1 MKIDPEYEAVLD
13 FLPALDL
20 ADVHAVRAQMD
31 AMREARGVSLPEG
44 WADGVSIALHE
55 APGPAGAPPVP
66 VHVVTPDG
74 PVPAGGRGCL
84 VYIHGGAFVLGDAE
98 STLPTCARFA
108 REAGIVVVDVE
119 YRLAPEFPYP
129 AGFEDCYAALVWTAA
144 QVSALG
150 VDLRRVGVGGA
161 SAGGNLAAA
170 VSLAAA
176 ERGGPALAYQLLLYP
191 VIDNEVSSWSVKEFH
206 SGVPL
211 WTGHATHQM
220 WPLYLGDWE
229 GEVPP
234 TAAPARARDLVG
246 QPPAFVLTCQY
257 DPLRDEGLAYAQRL
271 LEARVP
277 VELHLFPGTFHGY
290 DLAPTRVTGATLQLA
305 SAALSAALGTPA
317 G

>member
-1 MKIDPEYEAVLD
+1 MKIDPEYEPLLEL
-13 FLPALDL
+13 LPALDL
-20 ADVHAVRAQMD
+20 VDIPAVRELMVA
-31 AMREARGVSLPEG
+31 AREARGGLPEG
-44 WADGVSIALHE
+44 WSDGVTIVQRE

-74 PVPAGGRGCL
+74 PAPAGGRGCL

-108 REAGIVVVDVE
+108 RDAGIVVVDVE
-119 YRLAPEFPYP
+119 YRLAPEYPYP
-129 AGFEDCYAALVWTAA
+129 AGFEDCYAAFEWTVAA
-144 QVSALG
+144 ATDMG
-150 VDLRRVGVGGA
+150 VDRGRIGVGGA

-170 VSLAAA
+170 VSIGAA

-191 VIDNEVSSWSVKEFH
+191 VIDNEVSSWSVQEFH
-206 SGVPL
+206 AGVPL
-211 WTGHATHQM
+211 WTGSATHQM
-220 WPLYLGDWE
+220 WPLYLGGWE
-229 GEVPP
+229 GEVPA
-234 TAAPARARDLVG
+234 TAAPARAKDLAG

-290 DLAPTRVTGATLQLA
+290 DLAPTTVTARTLDLA
-305 SAALSAALGTPA
+305 SAALASALGA
-317 G
+317 DS